1 MADTEPSSG
10 PAATDSHGCHEIT
23 VRNACVKTCSAP
35 FERPAADRSTERSQG
50 LRRCP
55 ISAVM
60 ADVVGE
66 GAAERGTRT
75 LRAEVALKTVVADPE
90 SPDRLRRVIE
100 QALVFAGA
108 TLAAVY
114 APGEDE
120 DLLCLVESAGV
131 PRTLYGLRDSY
142 PRSGGAAVAD
152 VLRTGQ
158 AVWLGPAELAAG
170 AASRRTPA
178 PDFFL
183 AALPTHGGGACLLAV
198 SEHPAGFDMDD
209 RECLA
214 LIAEAVAHPAPA
226 RATEGGEL
234 PGNAFSLAMDS
245 GRIEVGDDILELFG
259 LGPADFDG
267 KVETLLG
274 LTVPEDLPALMSV
287 VEADHMS
294 IGDREL
300 EFRIL
305 QPAGPP
311 KWLRLRGRLLPGGE
325 GHPARLVGTVA
336 DASTLRSDVTD
347 VARVQRLAA
356 ALATAVTVRDVSRAV
371 VTALRKPLRADR
383 IALAEL
389 ENDRLVVTVLDPPEP
404 EAWPELWRLEWRTEW
419 PDAPVRAMPTLAAAL
434 REGRAHIWPAGT
446 PLEPALAD
454 VGPGGLAVLPLP
466 AGGRMAGACLIGW
479 DTPHEF
485 GPDERALLTASA
497 GLAGQALVRAHAFD
511 AEHEL
516 VGMLQ
521 RQLLPR
527 RLPKLPGAEAVAR
540 YLPTTAGLE
549 VGGDWYDVIPLPDH
563 HVALVIGDVQGHSA
577 AAATL
582 MGQMRTALRAYA
594 VEGHPPDVVV
604 SHANRLLMDMET
616 DLFATCCYVD
626 IDMEEGSAWCVRAG
640 HLPPVL
646 RHPDGATEIAEAEG
660 GPPLGVLRQADFP
673 MSPLRLQP
681 GTVLALTT
689 DGLVESSDTDID
701 AGMDRLA
708 HELAACDPS
717 HLGLVADAL
726 LEGARRRDDIALLLT
741 RYDGMTARPLRESWT
756 VWRVPQAVGHARRF
770 TRRTLRAWGVPRE
783 SMDAILLVVSELV
796 TNALVHTDG
805 RVRLD
810 LTLVNHRMRV
820 AVADASPRSP
830 VKPTSISWEA
840 TGGRGILLVE
850 ALSAAWG
857 TVPVS
862 GGKQVWSELALD
874 R

>member
-1 MADTEPSSG
+1 
-10 PAATDSHGCHEIT
+10 
-23 VRNACVKTCSAP
+23 
-35 FERPAADRSTERSQG
+35 
-50 LRRCP
+50 
-55 ISAVM
+55 M

-66 GAAERGTRT
+66 GAAERGTRP
-75 LRAEVALKTVVADPE
+75 LRAEVALKTVAADPD
-90 SPDRLRRVIE
+90 SPQRLRRVLE
-100 QALVFAGA
+100 QALVFSGA

-142 PRSGGAAVAD
+142 PRSGRSATAD
-152 VLRTGQ
+152 ALRTGRP
-158 AVWLGPAELAAG
+158 VWLGPAELAAG
-170 AASRRTPA
+170 AESRRA
-178 PDFFL
+178 LARDFFV
-183 AALPTHGGGACLLAV
+183 AALPTHDGGDGGSLLAV
-198 SEHPAGFDMDD
+198 SERPGGFDADD
-209 RECLA
+209 RACLE
-214 LIAEAVAHPAPA
+214 LIAEAVALPTRPAA
-226 RATEGGEL
+226 ADGGE
-234 PGNAFSLAMDS
+234 PPANAFSLAMDT
-245 GRIEVGDDILELFG
+245 GRVDVGDDILTLFG
-259 LGPADFDG
+259 LGPDDFDG

-274 LTVPEDLPALMSV
+274 RTVPEDLPSLMSV

-294 IGDREL
+294 LGDREL
-300 EFRIL
+300 EFRVL

-325 GHPARLVGTVA
+325 GLPARLVGTVA
-336 DASTLRSDVTD
+336 DASTLRAEITD

-356 ALATAVTVRDVSRAV
+356 ALATAGTVRDVSHAV
-371 VTALRKPLRADR
+371 VTALRAPLRADR

-404 EAWPELWRLEWRTEW
+404 ESWPELWRLEWRTEW
-419 PDAPVRAMPTLAAAL
+419 PDAPVRAMPTLGAAL
-434 REGRAHIWPAGT
+434 REGRAQIWPAGT

-479 DTPHEF
+479 DTPHDF

-497 GLAGQALVRAHAFD
+497 GLAGQALSRAHAFD

-527 RLPKLPGAEAVAR
+527 RLPRLPGAEAVAR

-594 VEGHPPDVVV
+594 AEGHPPDVVV
-604 SHANRLLMDMET
+604 HHANRLLMDMET

-626 IDMEEGSAWCVRAG
+626 VDLEEGTAWAVRAG
-640 HLPPVL
+640 HPPPVL
-646 RHPDGATEIAEAEG
+646 RHPDGSTEIAEAEG

-673 MSPLRLQP
+673 MSPLGLRP

-689 DGLVESSDTDID
+689 DGLVESTDADID
-701 AGMDRLA
+701 TGMDRFAHDLA
-708 HELAACDPS
+708 RSDPA

-726 LEGARRRDDIALLLT
+726 LVGARRSDDIALLLM
-741 RYDGMTARPLRESWT
+741 RYDGMAVRPLRESWT
-756 VWRVPQAVGHARRF
+756 VWRVPEAVGHARRF
-770 TRRTLRAWGVPRE
+770 TRRTLRTWGVTPPDT
-783 SMDAILLVVSELV
+783 DAVLLVVSELV

-810 LTLVNHRMRV
+810 LTLVHHRLRV
-820 AVADASPRSP
+820 AVADSSPRTP
-830 VKPTSISWEA
+830 VKPAGISWEA

-850 ALSAAWG
+850 AMAAEWG

-862 GGKQVWSELALD
+862 GGKQVWSEIPLSG
-874 R
+874 